1 MEHEELGY
9 LVCQGMAADTKY
21 PGVTPLGFILPFAK
35 ILHTGLVI
43 KISTLRKQIQI
54 HVAQWSCWDNS

>member
-43 KISTLRKQIQI
+43 KISTLRKQI
-54 HVAQWSCWDNS
+54 